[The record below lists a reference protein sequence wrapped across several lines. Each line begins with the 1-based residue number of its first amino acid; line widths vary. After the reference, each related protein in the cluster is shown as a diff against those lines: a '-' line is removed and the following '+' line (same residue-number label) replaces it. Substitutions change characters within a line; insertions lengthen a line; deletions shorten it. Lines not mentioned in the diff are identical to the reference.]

1 MMKNIQNKRIALLGL
16 GLDNY
21 ALLKFITKHD
31 KKLPITVLDPHD
43 QKTLIKKFPDLKKYT
58 EVKYNTAKQ
67 NFNLYKQYDIIYKS
81 PGAFFPSELRK
92 KLEKNN
98 TIVSSAIDLFL
109 ELTLSNKV
117 IGVTGTKGKGSTA
130 SLIAHIIKSAQKPVW
145 LSGNIGASPF
155 DFIDKLKNSDWVVL
169 ELSSFQLQDM
179 RHAPHIAVLTNFSA
193 EHLKA
198 ADPNNPNHHPNLADY
213 WQSKLRIAKLQS
225 KADIFIANEKLKS
238 RLRLGYG
245 GQAKILYFKKSQLAS
260 QLPGEHN
267 KENIAA
273 AVLVAKELDISDIVI
288 AKAIKSFKGLEHRL
302 EKVGE
307 KNGITYYNDSFA
319 TIPESSITALNS
331 FTQNIILLAG
341 GADKGNNFSNLAKL
355 ISKQAKYLILFKG
368 KGSDRI
374 LQALKKYNFPKQKT
388 AIVGS
393 MKDAMKR
400 ARQQAKRGDV
410 ILLSPACASFGVF
423 KNYKDRGQQFKREA
437 LRR

>member
-1 MMKNIQNKRIALLGL
+1 MMKDIQNKQIALLGL

-21 ALLKFITKHD
+21 SLLKFITKHD
-31 KKLPITVLDPHD
+31 KELPITVLDPHD

-58 EVKYNTAKQ
+58 EVKYNNSKQ

-92 KLEKNN
+92 KLDKNN

-109 ELTLSNKV
+109 ELTLSHKV

-155 DFIDKLKNSDWVVL
+155 DFIDKFKKNDWVVL

-179 RHAPHIAVLTNFSA
+179 RHAPHVAVLTNFSA

-213 WQSKLRIAKLQS
+213 WQSKLRIVKLQS

-238 RLRLGYG
+238 KIRKEKLKS
-245 GQAKILYFKKSQLAS
+245 KILYFAKSNLVS
-260 QLPGEHN
+260 LLPGEHN

-341 GADKGNNFSNLAKL
+341 GADKGNNFSSLAKL
-355 ISKQAKYLILFKG
+355 ISKQVKYLILFKG

-374 LQALKKYNFPKQKT
+374 MQALKKYNFPKQKT
-388 AIVGS
+388 ALVGS

-400 ARQQAKRGDV
+400 ARQQAKRRDV

-423 KNYKDRGQQFKREA
+423 KNYKDRGQQFKRES